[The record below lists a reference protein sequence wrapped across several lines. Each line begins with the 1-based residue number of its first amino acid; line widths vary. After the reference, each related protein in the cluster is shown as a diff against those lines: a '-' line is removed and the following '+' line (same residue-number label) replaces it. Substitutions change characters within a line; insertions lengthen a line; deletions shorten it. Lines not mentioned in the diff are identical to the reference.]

1 MKVKDEH
8 KRQRIIEKSMD
19 IVYTNGIAGVKM
31 AQLAKMVGISPST
44 LYVYFKSKEELLAS
58 IYSELMSQDLDGT
71 PSQEELDLP
80 FKLKLKKL
88 WLQWVSFAIN
98 NAKEMNFITQ
108 YKQSPYYEKLPEDIR
123 DRNKQ
128 MAKDLFD
135 TGIQQGLIKDL
146 DFPILTAVMMGMMQQ
161 TVQLVL
167 NDTIQF
173 NQENADLMFSL
184 TWDAIKS

>member
-8 KRQRIIEKSMD
+8 KRTRIIEKSID
-19 IVYTNGIAGVKM
+19 IVYTSGIAGVKM

-44 LYVYFKSKEELLAS
+44 LYVYFKSKEELLSS
-58 IYSELMSQDLDGT
+58 IYSELVSQDLD
-71 PSQEELDLP
+71 PSPIRDEIDLP

-88 WLQWVSFAIN
+88 WLQWVNFAIN
-98 NAKEMNFITQ
+98 NAKEMNFLTQ
-108 YKQSPYYEKLPEDIR
+108 YKQSPYYHKLPEDVR
-123 DRNKQ
+123 DKSKQ
-128 MAKDLFD
+128 LAKELIND
-135 TGIQQGLIKDL
+135 GIQQGLIKDL
-146 DFPILTAVMMGMMQQ
+146 DFAVLTAVMVGMMHQ

-167 NDTIQF
+167 NKQIDF